1 MFVLPRP
8 KKKKLVDYVCV
19 CVCILTVEIFFECDY
34 ELFVL
39 WSIY

>member
-1 MFVLPRP
+1 M
-8 KKKKLVDYVCV
+8 CV

-39 WSIY
+39 WSIYWMSVSDLMYN